1 MPVMS
6 QAGVMTRC
14 ASVDI
19 ATYSFDAPGEGLVE
33 RPLWTL
39 ALWLAA
45 DIGDA
50 RLGFDADDLP
60 PWPAVGTVSLVPPG
74 ASLRWRTG
82 KGTVRSIT
90 CRYTLDMFRTLTG
103 IEPAMIGDD
112 PARWLTLRDAA
123 PIRAGMT
130 QMLTELSSPR
140 RASALLVE
148 SLCVQAAVHVAR
160 AILDGEGAPAGAAPV
175 GLWPVQDPLFP
186 VQATATGGLTPRQLR
201 IVTDH
206 AEQLAT
212 GVWPIGE
219 AARLCGIS
227 PSHLARA
234 FKQSMGTTLRHYLED
249 VRLRLARG
257 MLAEGTESI
266 GAIAARLG
274 FAHASAFSIAFRRGT
289 GLSPRVFRRHG
300 GVVPSDIALQATDA

>member
-19 ATYSFDAPGEGLVE
+19 ATYRFDMAGEGMVE

-39 ALWLAA
+39 ALWLAT
-45 DIGDA
+45 DCTNA
-50 RLGFDADDLP
+50 RLGFGAGTLP
-60 PWPAVGTVSLVPPG
+60 PWPAPGTVSLVPPG
-74 ASLRWRTG
+74 EALHWRTDG
-82 KGTVRSIT
+82 GTVRSIT

-103 IEPAMIGDD
+103 IEPAMVGDD
-112 PARWLTLRDAA
+112 PGRWLALRDAA
-123 PIRAGMT
+123 PVRASMT
-130 QMLTELSSPR
+130 QMVTELASPR

-160 AILDGEGAPAGAAPV
+160 AMLDGEDALAGAAPV

-186 VQATATGGLTPRQLR
+186 VQAVATGGLTPRQLR

-212 GVWPIGE
+212 GKWGVSE
-219 AARLCGIS
+219 AARLCGIG
-227 PSHLARA
+227 PAHLARA
-234 FKQSMGTTLRHYLED
+234 FKQSMGTTLRNYLED

-257 MLAEGTESI
+257 MLAEGDEPI
-266 GAIAARLG
+266 GQIATRLG
-274 FAHASAFSIAFRRGT
+274 FAHASAFSIAFKRGV
-289 GLSPRVFRRHG
+289 GLTPRLFRRHG
-300 GVVPSDIALQATDA
+300 GVVPSDIAQQI